1 MAKLRTLTL
10 LCVALVASAVAPPY
24 DFEDEPRSSSD
35 VAFEAEDEPRGL
47 ELHEEDDNLGINDE
61 GDSDIELDDE
71 EPEMRDDDDDEDV
84 ELEPEARGEEKEDLE
99 LEPEV
104 RDDDDED
111 LEPEASDRRSQ
122 MLWKTNSNGLRCLRF
137 IGRSLRCAAWD
148 TPVRRPRVTPR
159 PVPWWFRFFP
169 WG

>member
-1 MAKLRTLTL
+1 MAKLRALTL
-10 LCVALVASAVAPPY
+10 LCVALVASAVAAPY

-61 GDSDIELDDE
+61 GDSDVELDDE
-71 EPEMRDDDDDEDV
+71 
-84 ELEPEARGEEKEDLE
+84 EPEARGEEKEDLE

-104 RDDDDED
+104 RGDDDDDED
-111 LEPEASDRRSQ
+111 LEPDASDRRSQ
-122 MLWKTNSNGLRCLRF
+122 RLWKTNSNGLRCLRF

-148 TPVRRPRVTPR
+148 TPVRRSRPR